1 MAIVKMHKFDLYTF
15 ANRQSELL
23 KSLQEFKDV
32 HLNDLKL
39 SEEQDYLKKVD
50 VPESVFKLDNEIGR
64 VKWTMDLLQTY
75 LPSASA
81 VDGFKGQKIRVSLK
95 DLKEKADRFNFNE
108 IYDKLNSLYLE
119 KNELNQKISTV
130 NEVINELEPFSEL
143 RVSLNE
149 IRNLNRIKVIP
160 GSIPLR
166 NEAQFK
172 ESLSSSELKLYS
184 VEEYKI
190 LNGMKYLIIA
200 VEKTEEAELTNIL
213 RANGFT
219 NNRIKTEKRVSEEI
233 TDQKNKLKEFEN
245 RIGQI
250 DSEIDSEKE
259 NLEDLKYYYEYL
271 RNESLRQAAV
281 QNFAKSKKID
291 FITGYVP
298 SDKADAFNNLL
309 DEVLGTE
316 YYLEIAPAEQE
327 DTNVPIK
334 LKNNKLVEP
343 FESITEMYSIP
354 RYQEIDPTPLLA
366 PFYFIFS
373 GIMVGDMGYGILVT
387 LISMFVLKV
396 LKPDKVKAR
405 LIKFV
410 MYMGISSTFWGFIFG
425 SFFGD
430 LIPIKAYLNPS
441 EDYMKM
447 IAMCMAFG
455 IFHIFFAMGI
465 KAYMNLRDHKPADAL
480 FDVGFWYM
488 ALIGAMLFI
497 GSKVVDLGSIVS
509 MVSPIIMLIGMV
521 GILFTGGRD
530 QESVGGKIG
539 WGVYA
544 LYGITSYLGDFVSY
558 FRLMALAL
566 AGSFI
571 AIAVNIIVRMLMGQ
585 GIIGVIFGVLIFV
598 AFQIFNMFLSFL
610 SSYVHSAR
618 LTFVEMFNKFYEG
631 GGIPFK
637 EMVTQ
642 SDYFIIEED

>member
-15 ANRQSELL
+15 ATRQSDIL

-32 HLNDLKL
+32 HLSDLEL
-39 SEEQDYLKKVD
+39 AEGQDYLKKVD
-50 VPESVFKLDNEIGR
+50 VPESVSKLDSEIGK
-64 VKWTMDLLQTY
+64 VKWTIDLLQTY
-75 LPSASA
+75 MPVASTI
-81 VDGFKGQKIRVSLK
+81 DGFKGQKIKVSLR
-95 DLKEKADRFNFNE
+95 DLKEKADDFNFNGLYE
-108 IYDKLNSLYLE
+108 KVNSLYSE
-119 KNELNQKISTV
+119 KNELIQKIATV

-143 RVSLNE
+143 KVDLSKL
-149 IRNLNRIKVIP
+149 RNLNRIEIIP
-160 GSIPLR
+160 GSLPLR

-172 ESLSSSELKLYS
+172 EALASSELKLHS
-184 VEEYKI
+184 IEEYKI

-213 RANGFT
+213 RSNGFT
-219 NNRIKTEKRVSEEI
+219 NIRIKTEKRVSEEI
-233 TDQKNKLKEFEN
+233 TDQRNKLKEFED
-245 RIGQI
+245 RIAEI
-250 DSEIDSEKE
+250 DSEIDLEKE
-259 NLEDLKYYYEYL
+259 NLEVLKYYYEYL

-291 FITGYVP
+291 FIAGYVP
-298 SDKADAFNNLL
+298 SNKVDAFNNLL
-309 DEVLGTE
+309 EEVLGTE
-316 YYLEIAPAEQE
+316 YYLEITPAEQE
-327 DTNVPIK
+327 DANVPIK

-354 RYQEIDPTPLLA
+354 RYQEIDPTPLFA
-366 PFYFIFS
+366 PFYFVFS
-373 GIMVGDMGYGILVT
+373 GIMVGDMGYGLLVT
-387 LISMFVLKV
+387 LISLFVLKI
-396 LKPDKVKAR
+396 LKPDRVKAR

-410 MYMGISSTFWGFIFG
+410 MYMGVSSTFWGFIFG

-465 KAYMNLRDHKPADAL
+465 KAYMNFRDHKPADAL

-497 GSKVVDLGSIVS
+497 GSKVVDLGNIVAR
-509 MVSPIIMLIGMV
+509 VSPIVMLIGMV
-521 GILFTGGRD
+521 GILLTGGRD
-530 QESVGGKIG
+530 QKSVGGKIG

-571 AIAVNIIVRMLMGQ
+571 AIAVNIIVRMLMEQ
-585 GIIGVIFGVLIFV
+585 GIIGIIFGIFIFV